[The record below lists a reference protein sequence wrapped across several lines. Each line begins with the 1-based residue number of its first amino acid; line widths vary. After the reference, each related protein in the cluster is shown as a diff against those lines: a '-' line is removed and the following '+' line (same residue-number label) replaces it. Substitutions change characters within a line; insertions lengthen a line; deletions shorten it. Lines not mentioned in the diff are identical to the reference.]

1 MVPGLPPMRDGQILP
16 ERDIDR
22 GKPSSGDAEAL
33 ARQLIAQT
41 GGEIR
46 LALPLGL
53 GKANSL
59 VNALT
64 QAACDDRAIR
74 LTILTALTLQRPNAG
89 SDLQRRF
96 LEPAADRL
104 FGRYKPLLYAQMID
118 EGTLPA
124 NIEVR
129 EFFFQAGRWLG
140 NSYAQRHYIP
150 ANYTHALSYVLD
162 FKPNVVAQL
171 VARDA
176 DGRLSLSCNTDITV
190 DLLKAR
196 REGKADFSL
205 AVEINDN
212 LPFMEGPAEIPDGAA
227 DMEYEPE
234 TSFELFSVVRRPVS
248 LQDMA
253 IGLHVSQLVADGGT
267 LQIGIGSIGDAIAQ
281 SLLLRHR
288 KNSEYLALVEANPFA
303 SSGPGPHRSPFETGL
318 YAVTEMLVGGIL
330 ELFRGGII
338 RREVDGAAIH
348 AGFFLECRD
357 FYRTLCEMPARQRG
371 KIVMMP
377 VSFTNALYGDE
388 TSKRAARRDA
398 RFVNNAMIVTC
409 LGAVVS
415 DGIEDGQVVSGVGGQ
430 FNFVE
435 QAFALED
442 GRSIIT
448 LSATRQSGGKT
459 VSNIRWDYAHETVP
473 RHYRDIVVT
482 EYGVADLRGKT
493 DEECIVALI
502 GIADSRFQAGLLA
515 EAKNAGKIDQDL
527 EIAPAGRGNSPERL
541 NDWLK
546 SARRRSV
553 LPEYPFG
560 TDFSE
565 TEQRLLPALAILKHA
580 SGSWSQL
587 ARLAARGLTSP
598 PDMECLERLE
608 LRHCSNLRERFMRYL
623 VLGALAQSDTD

>member
-1 MVPGLPPMRDGQILP
+1 MGHALLPMQDGRILP
-16 ERDIDR
+16 EA
-22 GKPSSGDAEAL
+22 GKPASGDADGL
-33 ARQLIAQT
+33 ARRLIEQT
-41 GGEIR
+41 GGELR

-53 GKANSL
+53 GKANGL

-64 QAACDDRAIR
+64 RAARDDPAIR
-74 LTILTALTLQRPNAG
+74 LKILTALTLQRPGAG

-104 FGRYKPLLYAQMID
+104 FGRYEPLLYAQMVD

-124 NIEVR
+124 NVEVR

-140 NSYAQRHYIP
+140 NSYQQRHYIP

-162 FKPNVVAQL
+162 FRPNVVAQL

-196 REGKADFSL
+196 RGGNADFCF
-205 AVEINDN
+205 AAEINDN
-212 LPFMEGPAEIPDGAA
+212 LPFMDGPAVIPDGEA
-227 DMEYEPE
+227 DIQYVPE
-234 TSFELFSVVRRPVS
+234 TGFELFSVVRRPVS

-253 IGLHVSQLVADGGT
+253 IGLHVSQLIADGGT
-267 LQIGIGSIGDAIAQ
+267 LQIGIGSIGDAIAR
-281 SLLLRHR
+281 SLLLRH
-288 KNSEYLALVEANPFA
+288 KQNSDYLALVEASPFA
-303 SSGPGPHRSPFETGL
+303 PSGPGGQRAPFDIGL
-318 YAVTEMLVGGIL
+318 YGVTEMLVGGIL
-330 ELFRGGII
+330 ELFQGGVI

-357 FYRTLCEMPARQRG
+357 FYKTLRDMPAAQRA

-388 TSKRAARRDA
+388 AGKRAARRDA

-435 QAFALED
+435 QAFALDD

-459 VSNIRWDYAHETVP
+459 ISNIRWDYPHETVP

-482 EYGVADLRGKT
+482 EYGVADLRGKS
-493 DEECIVALI
+493 DEECIAAII
-502 GIADSRFQAGLLA
+502 GIADSRFQAELLA
-515 EAKNAGKIDQDL
+515 RAKKAGKVHPDL
-527 EIAPAGRGNSPERL
+527 KIAAAAQGNSPERL
-541 NDWLK
+541 NHWLAP
-546 SARRRSV
+546 ARQDGL
-553 LPEYPFG
+553 LPDYPFG
-560 TDFSE
+560 TDFTE
-565 TEQRLLPALAILKHA
+565 TEQRLLPALAILKQA
-580 SGSWSQL
+580 SGSWPAL
-587 ARLAARGLTSP
+587 ARIAARGLTAP
-598 PDMECLERLE
+598 PDPECLERLG
-608 LRHCSNLRERFMRYL
+608 LGQPSNWRERLTRYL
-623 VLGALAQSDTD
+623 VLGALAQGGAD